1 MDTLSLGL
9 FILVNHHYNYHY
21 LYQHQYHGRN
31 CPLVTSSFINILFKD
46 HSCSLSS
53 KSQSVPSSLL
63 IIMIIVIIKI
73 IIIVIIVIMLR
84 MLNPLVNLCENGFS
98 ASQIVSA
105 IKVLFHRMHMYF
117 KRDPQKKRKYSFSW
131 SIFGLSSIFQT
142 ADQPILVQAVQIFQM
157 LSKWPNEIILLC
169 QIYYHQYYI
178 HYIIY
183 ILNIFKAWCLMLTGY
198 VHPPCYGWNS
208 LKSSNYIQKEEE
220 ISNLC
225 INKYIFAYFWHPRV
239 SSCYSLP
246 FWEALPHCYISLL
259 SGYNHNAKT
268 SNEQ

>member
-1 MDTLSLGL
+1 MDIIALWLLHHSSIYYLRIVVVRCHQNHSL
-9 FILVNHHYNYHY
+9 
-21 LYQHQYHGRN
+21 
-31 CPLVTSSFINILFKD
+31 PT
-46 HSCSLSS
+46 
-53 KSQSVPSSLL
+53 SLL

-73 IIIVIIVIMLR
+73 IIIVKTMIMLR

-131 SIFGLSSIFQT
+131 SIYGLSSIFQT

-208 LKSSNYIQKEEE
+208 LKSSNYI
-220 ISNLC
+220 
-225 INKYIFAYFWHPRV
+225 
-239 SSCYSLP
+239 
-246 FWEALPHCYISLL
+246 
-259 SGYNHNAKT
+259 
-268 SNEQ
+268 

>member
-1 MDTLSLGL
+1 MSLKISTLTTRPHWSGSIVTTRLSTLSTRNASTLDKMTLLSGFSMATNNHHNNYRHGQLDTLSLGL
-9 FILVNHHYNYHY
+9 FMLVNHHYNYHY
-21 LYQHQYHGRN
+21 HYQHQYHGHN

-46 HSCSLSS
+46 RSCLLSS
-53 KSQSVPSSLL
+53 KSQPVPSSLL

-73 IIIVIIVIMLR
+73 IIIVIMVR

-157 LSKWPNEIILLC
+157 LSN
-169 QIYYHQYYI
+169 
-178 HYIIY
+178 
-183 ILNIFKAWCLMLTGY
+183 
-198 VHPPCYGWNS
+198 
-208 LKSSNYIQKEEE
+208 
-220 ISNLC
+220 
-225 INKYIFAYFWHPRV
+225 
-239 SSCYSLP
+239 
-246 FWEALPHCYISLL
+246 
-259 SGYNHNAKT
+259 
-268 SNEQ
+268 